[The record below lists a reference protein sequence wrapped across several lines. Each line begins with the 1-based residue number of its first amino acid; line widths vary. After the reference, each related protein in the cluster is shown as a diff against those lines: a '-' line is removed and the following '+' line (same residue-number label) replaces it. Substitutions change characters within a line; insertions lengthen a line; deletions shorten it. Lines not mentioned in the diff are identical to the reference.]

1 MIAILNMIKH
11 EIIESIETLI
21 TGFGKV
27 GGKKNYKWIPYFVLK
42 Y

>member
-1 MIAILNMIKH
+1 MIVILNMIKH

-27 GGKKNYKWIPYFVLK
+27 GGKKKITNGFHILF
-42 Y
+42 